1 MVTTLRA
8 VVAVSLLLG
17 FYVLVAVVI
26 GLAVVIDV
34 AVFLRGNGQGVQVA
48 VAVTLV
54 AIALVRGLVMIPRRN
69 DHEQPGIAVS
79 DRDEPELWRTVRAL
93 ADQASTRAPDEIRLV
108 PDVNAAVSEDTT
120 MLGLRA
126 TRRRM
131 LIGVPLLMTL
141 TRGEMR
147 AVLGHEL
154 GHYSGAH
161 TRLGAPVYR
170 GRIALIAAVR
180 GLEGHRFTQSLFRA
194 YAKLYLR
201 VSQAVSRR
209 QELEADAL
217 AVRIAGR
224 SAMAG
229 ALRKVHAYAP
239 AWEVFMESYAGLAG
253 PAQARPADLF
263 GGFHAMINDPE
274 RQRQIAE
281 FASAPE
287 QPTPYDS
294 HPPLSERVA
303 AIAHLPEPGGA
314 VDAAP
319 AAALLADPATA
330 ARATQESLWTEQAR
344 ALPSL
349 PWEQLVARG
358 MFVAANME
366 ASRDLAVAAQQVL
379 HIQHPFLDAALEVLG
394 RGQGHQLH
402 AALVALGW
410 DDDPR
415 VLPVVVRRALEAALI
430 EHGVAAWTLSWSEEA
445 RLRDRESNE
454 LDLTHTAEALITDP
468 VASVPRVREWLA
480 HNGVP
485 RDHQPRAVRELSG

>member
-17 FYVLVAVVI
+17 FYALVAVVI

-34 AVFLRGNGQGVQVA
+34 AVILRGNGQGIQA
-48 VAVTLV
+48 AIAVTLV

-93 ADQASTRAPDEIRLV
+93 AEQASTRAPDEIRLV

-141 TRGEMR
+141 TRGEMVS
-147 AVLGHEL
+147 VLGHEL

-180 GLEGHRFTQSLFRA
+180 GLEGHRFTQVLFST

-224 SAMAG
+224 EAMAG

-239 AWEVFMESYAGLAG
+239 AWEVFMESYAALAG

-263 GGFHAMINDPE
+263 GGFHAMISDPE
-274 RQRQIAE
+274 RQRQIAQ

-287 QPTPYDS
+287 EPTPYDS

-303 AIAHLPEPGGA
+303 AIAHLPESGGT
-314 VDAAP
+314 VDAVP
-319 AAALLADPATA
+319 AAALLVDPPTA
-330 ARATQESLWTEQAR
+330 ARATQETLWTEQAR

-349 PWEQLVARG
+349 PWERLVARG
-358 MFVAANME
+358 MFVAANLE
-366 ASRDLAVAAQQVL
+366 ASRDLAVAAQYVL
-379 HIQHPFLDAALEVLG
+379 HIQYPILDAALEVLH

-410 DDDPR
+410 QDEER
-415 VLPVVVRRALEAALI
+415 LVQLVIHRALEAVLI
-430 EHGVAAWTLSWSEEA
+430 ERGVAAWTLSWSGGA
-445 RLRDRESNE
+445 RLLDLESKE
-454 LDLTHTAEALITDP
+454 LDLTRTAEALVADP
-468 VASVPRVREWLA
+468 ATSVPRVREWLA
-480 HNGVP
+480 HHGVP
-485 RDHQPRAVRELSG
+485 RDHQSRAGLQHGA